1 MREPEPDVSEVLN
14 ALSGVRDPELDE
26 SITELGFVGD
36 VSVEEGGAVRVDL
49 RLPTF
54 FCAANFAYLMAY
66 DAHEAIKALPGVQ
79 DVYVQLED
87 HFASDEINDG
97 VANERGFEGT
107 FEGLADGDVDELRQI
122 FRRKA
127 LISRQDQLARTL
139 MASGYDP
146 ESLTTMV
153 IGDLP
158 DGEETQTYLQ
168 RRGELGLD
176 TSSSAPLLV
185 NAAGRPIPGDE
196 ARGFLRHGRTTR
208 LNIEANAGFC
218 RAVLQARYPN
228 GSGSSDDEVP
238 ASSSAGSAPEGKGAN
253 A

>member
-1 MREPEPDVSEVLN
+1 MKERDVEVSEVLN

-26 SITELGFVGD
+26 SITELGFLGE
-36 VSVEEGGAVRVDL
+36 VSVEDGVVGVEL

-66 DAHEAIKALPGVQ
+66 DAHQALKALPGVRE
-79 DVYVQLED
+79 VNVRLAD

-97 VANERGFEGT
+97 IANERGFQET
-107 FEGLADGDVDELRQI
+107 FEGLADDDIDELRQI

-139 MASGYDP
+139 MASGY
-146 ESLTTMV
+146 EAETLTTMTV
-153 IGDLP
+153 GDLP
-158 DGEETQTYLQ
+158 EGDETDTYLQ
-168 RRGELGLD
+168 RRAELGLD
-176 TSSSAPLLV
+176 ASHDAPLLV
-185 NAAGRPIPGDE
+185 NAAGRAIPADE

-218 RAVLQARYPN
+218 RAVLQARYPDAAQSH
-228 GSGSSDDEVP
+228 GEVP
-238 ASSSAGSAPEGKGAN
+238 ASSSTGAQPEGKGAN